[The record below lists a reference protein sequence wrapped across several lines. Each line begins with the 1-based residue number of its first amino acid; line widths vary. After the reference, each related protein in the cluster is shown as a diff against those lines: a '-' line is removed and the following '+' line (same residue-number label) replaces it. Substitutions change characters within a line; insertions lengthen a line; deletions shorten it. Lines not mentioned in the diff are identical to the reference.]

1 LNSIERL
8 KEATTM
14 MWALGDYPA
23 VARLL
28 EPAALALAKACR
40 IRPGTRVLDV
50 AAGNGNFALAAAER
64 GGRVIACDLTPHM
77 IELGR
82 GRSEAAG
89 RDVEW
94 LIDDAEH
101 LSFPDGSFD
110 LVASTFGAMFA
121 PRPELVAGEL
131 LRVCRDGGLIAMANY
146 SWEGFL
152 GGMAKLFATYST
164 RLPFDL
170 PSPFEWGDPDVVARR
185 LERATDVDV
194 RPGRLTWTFASVD
207 EGLDFW
213 EATNAPTIALKA
225 TVAPERY
232 ANFRGEARRLME
244 DLNESRDGGLDL
256 NSSYLSVL
264 ARR

>member
-1 LNSIERL
+1 LNPIERL
-8 KEATTM
+8 KEATTV

-28 EPAALALAKACR
+28 EPAALALADACD

-50 AAGNGNFALAAAER
+50 AAGNGNFALAAAAL
-64 GGRVIACDLTPHM
+64 GGVVTACDLTPHM

-82 GRSEAAG
+82 ARSEAAG
-89 RDVEW
+89 SHVEW
-94 LIDDAEH
+94 LIDDAEN

-131 LRVCRDGGLIAMANY
+131 LRVCREGGVIAMANY

-152 GGMAKLFATYST
+152 GGMAKLFAVYST

-185 LERATDVDV
+185 LDRARTVEV
-194 RPGRLTWTFASVD
+194 RPGRLTWRFPSVD
-207 EGLDFW
+207 EALAFW

-225 TVAPERY
+225 TVPPERY
-232 ANFRGEARRLME
+232 ADFRQEARRLME
-244 DLNESRDGGLDL
+244 EFNESRIGRVELG
-256 NSSYLSVL
+256 SSYVSVL